1 MTVTGRGFPKR
12 PRHKIIAE
20 ARFDGELLATDPVDH
35 VDTPDFTQELAWELD
50 KKALQ
55 QHRLQRTSIKIQ
67 CFAVDTHSGLKE
79 PIGYVILDVRSAV
92 QNKQV
97 GEQPFWLWYSGRQIG
112 HQTPVLKALVV
123 CHHPA
128 PIDLP
133 SFLLSAHY
141 CEMPD
146 CQQCVFLWIYRS
158 ELYSYSGT
166 KLAI

>member
-1 MTVTGRGFPKR
+1 MHLLYTSLKLNLTHLLTWVMTVTGRGFPKR

-97 GEQPFWLWYSGRQIG
+97 GEQPFWLWYSKRQIG
-112 HQTPVLKALVV
+112 HQTPVLKAIIQHL
-123 CHHPA
+123 
-128 PIDLP
+128 
-133 SFLLSAHY
+133 
-141 CEMPD
+141 
-146 CQQCVFLWIYRS
+146 
-158 ELYSYSGT
+158 
-166 KLAI
+166 